1 MSDILKQIRNPA
13 GGHNDPQ
20 GNLAGLEPW
29 SEEAAARRAAEL
41 GIELSEDHWDVVLF
55 VRDYYRGRGAEAKAR
70 EILGALEE
78 EFADDGGR
86 RWLYRLFPGGPVL
99 QAAHI
104 AGIPEPD
111 GASDPSF
118 GVAH

>member
-1 MSDILKQIRNPA
+1 MSDILKHIRNPA
-13 GGHNDPQ
+13 GATNDPES
-20 GNLAGLEPW
+20 NLSGLEPW
-29 SEEAAARRAAEL
+29 SEEAAMRRAADL
-41 GIELSEDHWDVVLF
+41 GIELSDDHWDVVLF
-55 VRDYYRGRGAEAKAR
+55 VRDYYRGRGPQANAR
-70 EILGALEE
+70 EILGALED
-78 EFADDGGR
+78 EFGGDGGR

-104 AGIPEPD
+104 AGIPEPS